1 MENRFLKGVLA
12 WIAGTVALTAMMMIA
27 AQLGMPKME
36 PPKILANTTGFPL
49 VMGWVMH
56 FMIGIIFALIYN
68 YVISGMVASIASV
81 WAKGAI
87 FGVIAFM
94 LAAISMFI
102 MMKIFPNMQ
111 LPEGSMLMIV
121 MGAMM
126 GHILFGIVTAYIIE
140 RK

>member
-1 MENRFLKGVLA
+1 
-12 WIAGTVALTAMMMIA
+12 MIA

-81 WAKGAI
+81 WAKGAF

-126 GHILFGIVTAYIIE
+126 GHILFGIVPAYIIE